1 MKWLE
6 MAQALLSPEHGD
18 RIFLIEGH
26 TDTLGPDEY
35 NHNLSQRRA
44 EKVRTFL
51 ESQGIMLDRLHA
63 KGVGESRP
71 LVSDGGIDEQAI
83 NRRVEFV
90 RMGFYKR

>member
-1 MKWLE
+1 M
-6 MAQALLSPEHGD
+6 LSPEHRD
-18 RIFLIEGH
+18 RVFLIEGH

-35 NHNLSQRRA
+35 NLDFSHRRA

-51 ESQGIMLDRLHA
+51 ASQGIMSDRFHV

-71 LVSDGGIDEQAI
+71 LVLTGSKDEQAI

-90 RMGFYKR
+90 RLGVYGK